1 MKIKNR
7 NEIKRVLRSNWKLN
21 DRKINIG
28 IKLEYRLKK
37 WLGLMYFRRK

>member
-28 IKLEYRLKK
+28 IKFIKLEYRLK
-37 WLGLMYFRRK
+37 GLKYFRRK